1 MPQRTLLPFHFSA
14 ELGDH
19 SAFWNKLITTC
30 YLAGSPCVTGIC
42 KLFQISNILAV
53 VHHYSWR
60 KEMCVSMQNSSLPY
74 RQLFYADK
82 SSFSTQEQQI
92 LSCPTAVPSL
102 LLHALRQKANR
113 SIHPCSQQ
121 PGLSWKTSAR
131 ENAVMLCTAESQSDS
146 VTLGREST

>member
-1 MPQRTLLPFHFSA
+1 
-14 ELGDH
+14 
-19 SAFWNKLITTC
+19 
-30 YLAGSPCVTGIC
+30 
-42 KLFQISNILAV
+42 
-53 VHHYSWR
+53 
-60 KEMCVSMQNSSLPY
+60 MCVSMQNSSLPY

-131 ENAVMLCTAESQSDS
+131 ENAVMLCTAESRSDS
-146 VTLGREST
+146 VTLGRESTQVVPQVVFLAVHEGDLCNPHSCLKYQRCQLNAMLTLDQALELQVGPVALKLGWTQH